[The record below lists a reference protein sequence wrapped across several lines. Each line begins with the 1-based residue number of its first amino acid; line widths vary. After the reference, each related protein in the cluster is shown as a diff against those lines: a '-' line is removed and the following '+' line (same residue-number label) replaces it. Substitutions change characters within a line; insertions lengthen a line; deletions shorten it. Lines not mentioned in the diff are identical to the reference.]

1 MNNSDIIEKKENG
14 QNGNYIVMF
23 IYRVPKKNHEALIR
37 LGKQVNDTFNKVGVL
52 RSEVFRLSK
61 TEDMMGFTNVSKI
74 VSTSNDQEEEEE
86 EEVLLETQ
94 TYRDHKHLAEVGA
107 IMEKDKSAIMLYQQF
122 INLVVPHSLY
132 IWRIFKNKYVI
143 E

>member
-1 MNNSDIIEKKENG
+1 MNNSDVIEKKENIQKENYIIIKINRDKKKENG
-14 QNGNYIVMF
+14 QKGNYIVMF
-23 IYRVPKKNHEALIR
+23 IYRVPKKNHEALIC

-74 VSTSNDQEEEEE
+74 VSASNDQEE

-94 TYRDHKHLAEVGA
+94 T
-107 IMEKDKSAIMLYQQF
+107 
-122 INLVVPHSLY
+122 
-132 IWRIFKNKYVI
+132 
-143 E
+143 

>member
-1 MNNSDIIEKKENG
+1 
-14 QNGNYIVMF
+14 MF

-74 VSTSNDQEEEEE
+74 VSASNDHEE

-107 IMEKDKSAIMLYQQF
+107 LMEKDKSAIMLYQQF
-122 INLVVPHSLY
+122 INLLY
-132 IWRIFKNKYVI
+132 LIPVYLANFQ

>member
-1 MNNSDIIEKKENG
+1 MNNSDVIEKKENG
-14 QNGNYIVMF
+14 QKGNYIVMF

-74 VSTSNDQEEEEE
+74 VSASNDHEE

-107 IMEKDKSAIMLYQQF
+107 LMEKDKSAIMLYQQF
-122 INLVVPHSLY
+122 INLLY
-132 IWRIFKNKYVI
+132 LIPVYLANFQ

>member
-1 MNNSDIIEKKENG
+1 MNNSDVIEKKENG

-23 IYRVPKKNHEALIR
+23 IYRVPKKNHEALIS
-37 LGKQVNDTFNKVGVL
+37 LGKQVNDMFNKVGVL

-74 VSTSNDQEEEEE
+74 VSASNDQEEEEEE

-122 INLVVPHSLY
+122 I
-132 IWRIFKNKYVI
+132 
-143 E
+143 

>member
-1 MNNSDIIEKKENG
+1 MNNSDVIEKKENG

-23 IYRVPKKNHEALIR
+23 IYRVPKKNHEALIS
-37 LGKQVNDTFNKVGVL
+37 LGKQVNDMFNKVGVL

-74 VSTSNDQEEEEE
+74 VSASNDQEEE

-94 TYRDHKHLAEVGA
+94 TYRDHDHLAEVGA
-107 IMEKDKSAIMLYQQF
+107 IMEKDNNAIMLYQQF
-122 INLVVPHSLY
+122 INLVVPNSC
-132 IWRIFKNKYVI
+132 IFGEFSRINM
-143 E
+143 

>member
-1 MNNSDIIEKKENG
+1 MNNSDVIEKKENG
-14 QNGNYIVMF
+14 QKGNYIVMF

-74 VSTSNDQEEEEE
+74 VSASNDQE

-107 IMEKDKSAIMLYQQF
+107 LMEKDKSAIMLYQQF
-122 INLVVPHSLY
+122 INLIVPNSC
-132 IWRIFKNKYVI
+132 IFGEFSRINM
-143 E
+143 

>member
-1 MNNSDIIEKKENG
+1 MNNSDVIEKKENG
-14 QNGNYIVMF
+14 QKGNYIVMF

-74 VSTSNDQEEEEE
+74 VSASNDHEE

-107 IMEKDKSAIMLYQQF
+107 LMEKDKSAIMLYQQF
-122 INLVVPHSLY
+122 INLIVPNSC
-132 IWRIFKNKYVI
+132 IFGEFSRINM
-143 E
+143 

>member
-1 MNNSDIIEKKENG
+1 MNNSDVIEKKENG

-23 IYRVPKKNHEALIR
+23 IYRVSKKNHEALIH
-37 LGKQVNDTFNKVGVL
+37 LGKQVNDMFNKVGVL

-61 TEDMMGFTNVSKI
+61 TEDMIGFTNVSKI
-74 VSTSNDQEEEEE
+74 VSASNDQE

-122 INLVVPHSLY
+122 INLIVPNSC
-132 IWRIFKNKYVI
+132 IFGEFSRINM
-143 E
+143 

>member
-1 MNNSDIIEKKENG
+1 MNNSDVIEKKENG

-37 LGKQVNDTFNKVGVL
+37 LGKQVNDMFNKVGVL
-52 RSEVFRLSK
+52 RSGVFRLSK

-74 VSTSNDQEEEEE
+74 VSASNDQE

-122 INLVVPHSLY
+122 INLIVPNSC
-132 IWRIFKNKYVI
+132 IFGEFSRINM
-143 E
+143 

>member
-1 MNNSDIIEKKENG
+1 MNNSDVIEKKENG

-23 IYRVPKKNHEALIR
+23 IYRVPKKNHEALIS
-37 LGKQVNDTFNKVGVL
+37 LGKQVNDMFNKVGVL

-74 VSTSNDQEEEEE
+74 VSASNDQEE

-107 IMEKDKSAIMLYQQF
+107 IMEKDKNAIMLYQQY
-122 INLVVPHSLY
+122 INLVVPNSC
-132 IWRIFKNKYVI
+132 IFGEFSRINM
-143 E
+143 

>member
-1 MNNSDIIEKKENG
+1 MNNSDVIEKKENG
-14 QNGNYIVMF
+14 QKGNYIVMF

-74 VSTSNDQEEEEE
+74 VSAGNDQEEEEE

-122 INLVVPHSLY
+122 INLIVPNSC
-132 IWRIFKNKYVI
+132 IFGEFSRINM
-143 E
+143 

>member
-1 MNNSDIIEKKENG
+1 MNNSDVIEKKENG

-23 IYRVPKKNHEALIR
+23 IYRVPKKNHEALIS
-37 LGKQVNDTFNKVGVL
+37 LGKQVNDMFNKVGVL

-74 VSTSNDQEEEEE
+74 VSTSNDQEEE
-86 EEVLLETQ
+86 VLLETQ

-107 IMEKDKSAIMLYQQF
+107 IMEKDKNAIMLYQQF
-122 INLVVPHSLY
+122 INLVVPNSC
-132 IWRIFKNKYVI
+132 IFGEFSRINM
-143 E
+143 

>member
-1 MNNSDIIEKKENG
+1 MNNSDVIEKKENG
-14 QNGNYIVMF
+14 QKGNYIVMF

-37 LGKQVNDTFNKVGVL
+37 LGKQVNDMFNKVGVL
-52 RSEVFRLSK
+52 RSGVFRLSK

-74 VSTSNDQEEEEE
+74 VSASNDQEE

-107 IMEKDKSAIMLYQQF
+107 IMEKDKNAIMLYQQF
-122 INLVVPHSLY
+122 INLVVPNSC
-132 IWRIFKNKYVI
+132 IFGEFSRINM
-143 E
+143 

>member
-37 LGKQVNDTFNKVGVL
+37 LGKQVNDMFNKVGVL

-74 VSTSNDQEEEEE
+74 VSASNDQEEEE

-122 INLVVPHSLY
+122 INLLY
-132 IWRIFKNKYVI
+132 LIPVYLANFQ

>member
-23 IYRVPKKNHEALIR
+23 IYRVPKKNHEALIH
-37 LGKQVNDTFNKVGVL
+37 LGKQVNDMFNKVGVL

-74 VSTSNDQEEEEE
+74 VSTSNDQEEEEEE

-122 INLVVPHSLY
+122 INLLY
-132 IWRIFKNKYVI
+132 LIPVYLANFQ

>member
-1 MNNSDIIEKKENG
+1 MNNSDVIEKKENG

-37 LGKQVNDTFNKVGVL
+37 LGKQVNDMFNKVGVL

-74 VSTSNDQEEEEE
+74 VSASNDHEE

-107 IMEKDKSAIMLYQQF
+107 LMEKDKSAIMLYQQF
-122 INLVVPHSLY
+122 INLIVPNSC
-132 IWRIFKNKYVI
+132 IFGEFSRINM
-143 E
+143 

>member
-1 MNNSDIIEKKENG
+1 
-14 QNGNYIVMF
+14 MF
-23 IYRVPKKNHEALIR
+23 IYRVPKKNHEALIS
-37 LGKQVNDTFNKVGVL
+37 LGKQVNDMFNKVGVL

-74 VSTSNDQEEEEE
+74 VSASNDQEEEE

-122 INLVVPHSLY
+122 INLLY
-132 IWRIFKNKYVI
+132 LIPVYLANFQ

>member
-1 MNNSDIIEKKENG
+1 MNNSDVIEKKENG

-37 LGKQVNDTFNKVGVL
+37 LGKQVNDMFNKVGVL

-74 VSTSNDQEEEEE
+74 VSASNDHEE

-122 INLVVPHSLY
+122 INLIVPNSC
-132 IWRIFKNKYVI
+132 IFGEFSRINM
-143 E
+143 

>member
-1 MNNSDIIEKKENG
+1 MNNSDVIEKKENG

-23 IYRVPKKNHEALIR
+23 IYRVPKKNHEALIH
-37 LGKQVNDTFNKVGVL
+37 LGKQVNDMFNKVGVL

-74 VSTSNDQEEEEE
+74 VSASNDQEEEE

-107 IMEKDKSAIMLYQQF
+107 LMEKDKSAIMLYQQF
-122 INLVVPHSLY
+122 INLLY
-132 IWRIFKNKYVI
+132 LIPVYLANFQ

>member
-1 MNNSDIIEKKENG
+1 MNNSDVIEKKENG
-14 QNGNYIVMF
+14 QKGNYIVMF

-74 VSTSNDQEEEEE
+74 VSTSNDQEEEE
-86 EEVLLETQ
+86 VLLETQ

-107 IMEKDKSAIMLYQQF
+107 LMEKDKSAIMLYQQF
-122 INLVVPHSLY
+122 INLIVPNSC
-132 IWRIFKNKYVI
+132 IFGEFSRINM
-143 E
+143 

>member
-1 MNNSDIIEKKENG
+1 MNNSDVIEKKENG
-14 QNGNYIVMF
+14 QKGNYIVMF

-74 VSTSNDQEEEEE
+74 VSASNDQE

-122 INLVVPHSLY
+122 INLLY
-132 IWRIFKNKYVI
+132 LIPVYLANFQ

>member
-1 MNNSDIIEKKENG
+1 MNNSDVIEKKENG
-14 QNGNYIVMF
+14 QKGNYIVMF

-74 VSTSNDQEEEEE
+74 VSASNDQEEEE

-122 INLVVPHSLY
+122 INLIVPNSC
-132 IWRIFKNKYVI
+132 IFGEFSRINM
-143 E
+143 

>member
-1 MNNSDIIEKKENG
+1 MNNSDVIEKKENG
-14 QNGNYIVMF
+14 QKGNYIVMF

-74 VSTSNDQEEEEE
+74 VSASNDQE

-107 IMEKDKSAIMLYQQF
+107 LMEKDKSAIMLYQQF
-122 INLVVPHSLY
+122 INLLY
-132 IWRIFKNKYVI
+132 LIPVYLANFQ